1 VQIDNTVLEKLEKL
15 SHLRI
20 AEEKKEE
27 VIGQLS
33 DILGY
38 IDHLNELETQTLD
51 ASFSTLEG
59 GTPLREDMPRDT
71 HDIAQEILSRAPQST
86 DDFFIVPAII
96 E

>member
-1 VQIDNTVLEKLEKL
+1 MQIDDTLLAKLEKL

-27 VIGQLS
+27 VMGQLTE
-33 DILGY
+33 ILGY
-38 IDHLNELETQTLD
+38 IENLNELDTDTL
-51 ASFSTLEG
+51 SPTFSTLEG
-59 GTPLREDMPRDT
+59 GTPLREDTPRGSSSV
-71 HDIAQEILSRAPQST
+71 AEEILSRAPQAE